1 MKMDLKET
9 IQKFFGQIK
18 NTKLLVI
25 IFIIGVALILFPSG
39 NKEKSEKNVDVSQD
53 YSTYKTDLEGDLE
66 KIIAKIKGAGKV
78 DVMITLEDDGDTSFA
93 IDENVSVSEN
103 GDQTSKSAE
112 KVHVFSSESSKAE
125 IPIITKK
132 TYPKISGVLIC
143 ASGAK
148 NSEVKNNIIK
158 ATEALL
164 GVKTHRIEVLE
175 RK

>member
-1 MKMDLKET
+1 MKVDFKET
-9 IQKFFGQIK
+9 IQKFLGQIK
-18 NTKLLVI
+18 NTKILVI
-25 IFIIGVALILFPSG
+25 IFIIGVMMILIPSG
-39 NKEKSEKNVDVSQD
+39 NSTEKTKDVKTEQD
-53 YSTYKTDLEGDLE
+53 YSSYKTDLEDDLQ

-78 DVMITLEDDGDTSFA
+78 NVMITLEDDGNTTFA
-93 IDENVSVSEN
+93 TDENVSFSEN

-125 IPIITKK
+125 VPIITKK

-143 ASGAK
+143 ASGAE
-148 NSEVKNNIIK
+148 NPDVKNNITK